1 MAEDYVPPISSKYF
15 CIAGYHEK
23 VLTAI
28 VSSYL
33 VTPGEYLPVFGY
45 PSATAEKKEDGYD
58 AYNENYLS
66 STRAEEFAIR
76 IFNSLQRTKGCE
88 YLILVGLTAEQKS
101 FLYFLDK
108 YNVIEIS
115 SVTDAELQLKE
126 LSKKTEHYPC
136 SKAFISQ
143 GLFNAVQENKIL
155 TIDENA
161 GKPELKVNDGIGM
174 IVAEDR
180 ESTSS
185 IIAVNYALS
194 AKLNFKAIEPPELN
208 RYEVS
213 NYLNAWKTTKD
224 DQHFNDL
231 SALIYNRIEDIDFDK
246 LPFATFFTECVP
258 YSLILKN
265 KIPFTYVNSI
275 LYPDFFIFNN
285 IWMHHNPAIGSAV
298 VFSPLE
304 FKDQEETA
312 FVIKE
317 LERHSYL
324 VMPLVGKDATPYH
337 LSHFIEEFP
346 YELFHICSHGGE
358 IQGTYI
364 IEKFN
369 DLEGNEHSI
378 EYDEVVSF
386 SPTSEP
392 GMVAV
397 TSIQIWR
404 KLDGLMWK
412 SKELKEKNYP
422 HSLYGEM
429 VKKTHEKRKRTGS
442 KIDSVEGSSAIKC
455 HIFNYQAHFNSIA
468 GATINP
474 IIFNNTCWSWQ
485 GISTSF
491 LHAGCRG
498 YIGTLWAVDNNVAVS
513 FAESFYGKLFE
524 GTVVNTFY
532 TSMST
537 TDKTDSEN
545 IYVYWGLHFTRC
557 AVSDSRR
564 NTRFHVTSKLVTAL
578 ENWNTRAKELK
589 KESWQIEEKR
599 KWISKMLEK
608 VFPFERLLLKFM
620 K

>member
-1 MAEDYVPPISSKYF
+1 
-15 CIAGYHEK
+15 
-23 VLTAI
+23 
-28 VSSYL
+28 
-33 VTPGEYLPVFGY
+33 
-45 PSATAEKKEDGYD
+45 
-58 AYNENYLS
+58 
-66 STRAEEFAIR
+66 
-76 IFNSLQRTKGCE
+76 
-88 YLILVGLTAEQKS
+88 
-101 FLYFLDK
+101 
-108 YNVIEIS
+108 
-115 SVTDAELQLKE
+115 
-126 LSKKTEHYPC
+126 
-136 SKAFISQ
+136 
-143 GLFNAVQENKIL
+143 
-155 TIDENA
+155 
-161 GKPELKVNDGIGM
+161 
-174 IVAEDR
+174 
-180 ESTSS
+180 
-185 IIAVNYALS
+185 
-194 AKLNFKAIEPPELN
+194 
-208 RYEVS
+208 
-213 NYLNAWKTTKD
+213 
-224 DQHFNDL
+224 
-231 SALIYNRIEDIDFDK
+231 
-246 LPFATFFTECVP
+246 
-258 YSLILKN
+258 
-265 KIPFTYVNSI
+265 
-275 LYPDFFIFNN
+275 
-285 IWMHHNPAIGSAV
+285 MHHNPAIGSAV

>member
-23 VLTAI
+23 VLAAI

-33 VTPGEYLPVFGY
+33 LTPGEYLPIFGY
-45 PSATAEKKEDGYD
+45 PSVTAEKKEEAYD
-58 AYNENYLS
+58 AYDENYLS
-66 STRAEEFAIR
+66 TTRAEEFSIR
-76 IFNSLQRTKGCE
+76 IFNALQRTKGCE
-88 YLILVGLTAEQKS
+88 YLILTGLTEEQKS

-115 SVTDAELQLKE
+115 SVFDAEIQLKD
-126 LSKKTEHYPC
+126 LSKKTEYYPC
-136 SKAFISQ
+136 SETFISQ
-143 GLFNAVQENKIL
+143 GLFNAVQGNKIL
-155 TIDENA
+155 SIDENA
-161 GKPELKVNDGIGM
+161 GKPESKLNNGM
-174 IVAEDR
+174 GLIVAEDY
-180 ESTSS
+180 ETTSS
-185 IIAVNYALS
+185 VIAVNYALS
-194 AKLNFKAIEPPELN
+194 AKLNFRAIEPPELN

-213 NYLNAWKTTKD
+213 NFINEWKTTKD
-224 DQHFNDL
+224 EQHFNNL
-231 SALIYNRIEDIDFDK
+231 SALVYNRIEDIDFDK
-246 LPFATFFTECVP
+246 LPFATFFTECIP

-265 KIPFTYVNSI
+265 KISFTYVNSI
-275 LYPDFFIFNN
+275 LYPDFFVFNN
-285 IWMHHNPAIGSAV
+285 IWTHHNPAIGSAV

-324 VMPLVGKDATPYH
+324 VMPLVGKDVTPYH
-337 LSHFIEEFP
+337 LSHFIEEYP

-358 IQGTYI
+358 ISGTYLV
-364 IEKFN
+364 EKFN
-369 DLEGNEHSI
+369 DLDGVEHTV

-386 SPTSEP
+386 SPSPTS
-392 GMVAV
+392 GMVGVA
-397 TSIQIWR
+397 SIQIWR
-404 KLDGLMWK
+404 KLDRLPWK

-429 VKKTHEKRKRTGS
+429 VKKTHEKRKRTGA

-524 GTVVNTFY
+524 GTVASAFY
-532 TSMST
+532 ASLPVTVKS
-537 TDKTDSEN
+537 DSEE
-545 IYVYWGLHFTRC
+545 IYVYWGLHFSKC
-557 AVSDSRR
+557 AVSDSQRD
-564 NTRFHVTSKLVTAL
+564 TRFHVTSKLVTAL
-578 ENWNTRAKELK
+578 DHWDKTTKELK
-589 KESWQIEEKR
+589 EENWQIDEKR
-599 KWISKMLEK
+599 KWISKFLET
-608 VFPFERLLLKFM
+608 VFPRERLLLKFIR
-620 K
+620 